1 FKDTLQCRYL
11 NGGCEHFCEAKGH
24 QHKCECAEGYTL
36 GNDGKKCNPQV
47 QYPCGKIA
55 VSELT
60 KHQTD
65 RPDLRIVLLEHKGK
79 SLCGG
84 AIINTEWAVTHEH
97 YNVTT
102 GDSDIALL
110 RLESPITLSPYAVPV
125 CLPHRKFSETEL
137 SAVRFS
143 TVSGWGSRTEGGNMW
158 PGASSS
164 TLASP
169 ILRKLLVPVLS
180 SEECALKSGINLT
193 SNMFCAG
200 YFEGSSQG
208 ACRGDDGSPLV
219 TQYKD
224 TVFLTGLVGWGRG
237 CAHPG
242 YYEIFTK
249 VSNFLDWLKE
259 KMNTNTGILQ
269 QNEEFPIQDASQVL
283 NRRRRANSPFE
294 EFRSGNMERECVE
307 ERCDREEAR
316 EIFENE
322 EKTPCINHGVCKDGI
337 PGYTCFCRPGF
348 QGHNCEIVIPELCE
362 KNNGDCEH
370 FCNVEKNKVRCSC
383 ADGYY
388 LGDDGKSCRSNG
400 MRKKVWYQYNKI
412 HQRAYIIAQVFKCGA
427 IKSKKSR
434 SIYIYRQHENG
445 TKNDNVNGTNSVFN
459 NTAETNDYD
468 ESSSRIVNGEQCPPG
483 ECPWQA
489 LLMNEQDVG
498 FCGGTILN
506 EYFILTAA
514 HCMNQSRSIFV
525 ILGEIDTKVN
535 ESREAIHEVAQVLTH
550 KQYVRETYHNDIAL
564 IKLQKP
570 IKFTPFILPA
580 CLPEAD
586 FAEKVLM
593 REDYGMVSGFGR
605 LREGGVQSTVLM
617 RLSVP
622 YISRAVC
629 IESSKFKVTNRMFCA
644 GYDEEEKDACQGDSG
659 GPHVTRYKSTWF
671 VTGVVSWGEGC
682 ARKGKYGIYT
692 QAQTNAIIIQI
703 NQVTT
708 TNEVKY
714 CLSTSTVFW
723 HPRDANAVLVRPK
736 RANWYFFEEILQGD
750 LERECYEESCSYE
763 EAREV
768 FENVPKTMRKTEKI
782 RLMSPH
788 SSLQMGTSVNPT
800 PASMVGHVSQCEPD
814 GPLSCDHFCQ
824 PSFDSFRCSCATGS
838 KLLWE
843 GTSTGAEEHQRYD
856 PSMEKPLPSQEMS
869 MAVHMIRIS
878 MWQCLS
884 QNSSSAQVSLTDEA
898 GEEFCSG
905 VILGLRSVLTTA
917 RCISQMKSFLVATGS
932 SEAGSSGGQV
942 HSVSKIYVHEGYKP
956 HKWADDLAFLQLRE
970 RIQFGRSAF
979 QVCVPEK
986 DFGENVLMKEG
997 QSGLMG
1003 NMKRSTAGNG
1013 AHTSNYMPLE
1023 LCRSRLNHT
1032 IPLTNKMF
1040 CTNSPSVTASDGDT
1054 CNFLPG
1060 TPIVS
1065 VKKNTVFLTGLLIP
1079 SQVHKC
1085 SLSYTFIKLSRYLSW
1100 IQQHLKRIEK

>member
-1 FKDTLQCRYL
+1 MTPFTQTCLL
-11 NGGCEHFCEAKGH
+11 LLLLSWVG
-24 QHKCECAEGYTL
+24 AE
-36 GNDGKKCNPQV
+36 
-47 QYPCGKIA
+47 
-55 VSELT
+55 
-60 KHQTD
+60 
-65 RPDLRIVLLEHKGK
+65 
-79 SLCGG
+79 
-84 AIINTEWAVTHEH
+84 
-97 YNVTT
+97 
-102 GDSDIALL
+102 
-110 RLESPITLSPYAVPV
+110 
-125 CLPHRKFSETEL
+125 
-137 SAVRFS
+137 
-143 TVSGWGSRTEGGNMW
+143 
-158 PGASSS
+158 
-164 TLASP
+164 
-169 ILRKLLVPVLS
+169 
-180 SEECALKSGINLT
+180 
-193 SNMFCAG
+193 
-200 YFEGSSQG
+200 
-208 ACRGDDGSPLV
+208 
-219 TQYKD
+219 
-224 TVFLTGLVGWGRG
+224 VFLQ
-237 CAHPG
+237 
-242 YYEIFTK
+242 
-249 VSNFLDWLKE
+249 S
-259 KMNTNTGILQ
+259 
-269 QNEEFPIQDASQVL
+269 QDASQVL

-322 EKTPCINHGVCKDGI
+322 EKTNEFWNVYFDGDACVSQPCINHGVCKDGI

-388 LGDDGKSCRSNG
+388 LGDDGKSCRSNE
-400 MRKKVWYQYNKI
+400 
-412 HQRAYIIAQVFKCGA
+412 VFKCGA

-692 QAQTNAIIIQI
+692 Q
-703 NQVTT
+703 
-708 TNEVKY
+708 
-714 CLSTSTVFW
+714 
-723 HPRDANAVLVRPK
+723 
-736 RANWYFFEEILQGD
+736 
-750 LERECYEESCSYE
+750 
-763 EAREV
+763 
-768 FENVPKTMRKTEKI
+768 
-782 RLMSPH
+782 
-788 SSLQMGTSVNPT
+788 
-800 PASMVGHVSQCEPD
+800 
-814 GPLSCDHFCQ
+814 
-824 PSFDSFRCSCATGS
+824 
-838 KLLWE
+838 
-843 GTSTGAEEHQRYD
+843 
-856 PSMEKPLPSQEMS
+856 
-869 MAVHMIRIS
+869 
-878 MWQCLS
+878 
-884 QNSSSAQVSLTDEA
+884 
-898 GEEFCSG
+898 
-905 VILGLRSVLTTA
+905 
-917 RCISQMKSFLVATGS
+917 
-932 SEAGSSGGQV
+932 
-942 HSVSKIYVHEGYKP
+942 VSKYIPWIRYV
-956 HKWADDLAFLQLRE
+956 
-970 RIQFGRSAF
+970 
-979 QVCVPEK
+979 
-986 DFGENVLMKEG
+986 MK
-997 QSGLMG
+997 
-1003 NMKRSTAGNG
+1003 K
-1013 AHTSNYMPLE
+1013 
-1023 LCRSRLNHT
+1023 
-1032 IPLTNKMF
+1032 F
-1040 CTNSPSVTASDGDT
+1040 
-1054 CNFLPG
+1054 
-1060 TPIVS
+1060 
-1065 VKKNTVFLTGLLIP
+1065 
-1079 SQVHKC
+1079 
-1085 SLSYTFIKLSRYLSW
+1085 
-1100 IQQHLKRIEK
+1100 